1 MVQHPTK
8 TYKVVVVSDS
18 GNKYRF
24 RNSTDTATF
33 GSSAV
38 TLDLQEGG
46 TYTFDVSDST
56 LKSSICFRYIF
67 GTDGSYSTG
76 VTYKLDGV
84 TKTYS
89 QYTSGFSS
97 ATSRQLIIPYCFQ
110 HQHYITI
117 VQFTLVWVVLL
128 IQIQLLVH
136 LILMEIYN
144 QKFHHI
150 TQRQDLVLLNI
161 QVLVL
166 VPNWP
171 WIR

>member
-1 MVQHPTK
+1 MLHSYDTNGFIDDDSGINSNGGTFTSWNWKAGGTAPTQ

-24 RNSTDTATF
+24 RNSADTATF

-56 LKSSICFRYIF
+56 LNSHPFVIGTAANSSE
-67 GTDGSYSTG
+67 YSTG

-89 QYTSGFSS
+89 QYTSGFS
-97 ATSRQLIIPYCFQ
+97 ATSRQLIILMCSFSTS
-110 HQHYITI
+110 II
-117 VQFTLVWVVLL
+117 
-128 IQIQLLVH
+128 LLV
-136 LILMEIYN
+136 
-144 QKFHHI
+144 
-150 TQRQDLVLLNI
+150 
-161 QVLVL
+161 
-166 VPNWP
+166 
-171 WIR
+171 

>member
-1 MVQHPTK
+1 MLHSYDTNGFYIRMMIVINQSGGIILWNWKAGGTAPTQ

-56 LKSSICFRYIF
+56 LNSHPFVLGTSS
-67 GTDGSYSTG
+67 GVDGSYSTG

-97 ATSRQLIIPYCFQ
+97 ATSRQLIITVPAT
-110 HQHYITI
+110 HTYII
-117 VQFTLVWVVLL
+117 C
-128 IQIQLLVH
+128 
-136 LILMEIYN
+136 
-144 QKFHHI
+144 
-150 TQRQDLVLLNI
+150 
-161 QVLVL
+161 
-166 VPNWP
+166 
-171 WIR
+171 